1 MQPQTAIILAAGS
14 TAVLI
19 VYLISTIR
27 FNRLLK
33 SIRDS
38 LSSASNSLT
47 NIETGINTLI
57 APPDDSNEIS
67 TIIGR
72 NGTSIEN
79 S

>member
-57 APPDDSNEIS
+57 APPDDRNEIS
-67 TIIGR
+67 TTISH
-72 NGTSIEN
+72 NGTPIEN